1 METTGDPRLPNKL
14 QADLWALP
22 AARKCSLSHL
32 SGPNGLLFAVNPF
45 SPELSTERPAPEKPS
60 PNASH
65 RDSVT
70 P

>member
-45 SPELSTERPAPEKPS
+45 SPELSTERPRLKSRRRKPLI
-60 PNASH
+60 AIQ
-65 RDSVT
+65 
-70 P
+70 